1 MTGNVAAA
9 QTRPEPLPPQPPRPE
24 PRASQ
29 ALSMPEFVALM
40 AMTSATIAFSI
51 DAMLPALPEIGA
63 ALSPDAPNAAQL
75 VIVAFVFGMGFGT
88 MFSGPLSDALG
99 RKRVMIG
106 GAVIYSLAAAACTVA
121 PNLETLLALR
131 VLQGIGASGPRVVAQ
146 AMVRDLYAGRGMA
159 RVASFIMMIFTIVP
173 AIAPLIGS
181 FIILGFGWRG
191 VFWAFVVF
199 SLISSLWLLI
209 RQPETLPVNL
219 RRPLQIARLRAAAA
233 EVFAHGNVVRAI
245 LAQTLVFGMLF
256 ATITSVQQIYATTFD
271 RAETFPLWFGMV
283 ALLSGVA
290 SFANAA
296 LVTRLGMPF
305 LIRVALAW
313 HLALSLLLG
322 LGWIAGIMP
331 DAALFPV
338 FVGWQVSVFAM
349 AGLCIGNLNALAM
362 QPMGHIAG
370 MASSIISAVSTILAV
385 FVAAPIGLS
394 FNGTPVPLFFGVG
407 ICAALGLVLALR
419 LREIG

>member
-1 MTGNVAAA
+1 
-9 QTRPEPLPPQPPRPE
+9 
-24 PRASQ
+24 
-29 ALSMPEFVALM
+29 MPEFVALM

-63 ALSPDAPNAAQL
+63 ALSPGAPNAAQL
-75 VIVAFVFGMGFGT
+75 VIVTFLFGMGLGT
-88 MFSGPLSDALG
+88 LFSGPLSDALG

-106 GAVIYSLAAAACTVA
+106 GAVVYSLAAAACTVA
-121 PNLETLLALR
+121 PSLEMLLLLR
-131 VLQGIGASGPRVVAQ
+131 VVQGIGASGPRVVAQ
-146 AMVRDLYAGRGMA
+146 AMVRDLYAGRDMA
-159 RVASFIMMIFTIVP
+159 RVSSFIMMTFTLVP

-199 SLISSLWLLI
+199 SLISSMWLLI
-209 RQPETLPVNL
+209 RQPETLPVSL
-219 RRPLQIARLRAAAA
+219 RRPLQMTRLRAAAA
-233 EVFAHGNVVRAI
+233 EVLVHGNVLRAI
-245 LAQTLVFGMLF
+245 TVQTLVFGMLF
-256 ATITSVQQIYATTFD
+256 ATITSVQQIYAVTFD
-271 RAETFPLWFGMV
+271 RGETFPLWFGMV
-283 ALLSGVA
+283 ALLSGLA

-322 LGWIAGIMP
+322 LGWIVGAVP
-331 DAALFPV
+331 AAALFPA
-338 FVGWQVSVFAM
+338 FVVWQVSGFAM

-370 MASSIISAVSTILAV
+370 MASSIISAVATIMAV
-385 FVAAPIGLS
+385 FVAAPIGLL
-394 FNGTPVPLFFGVG
+394 FDGTPVPLFLGAAT
-407 ICAALGLVLALR
+407 CAALALFVASR
-419 LREIG
+419 LREMA